1 MSTDNH
7 SSIPQKIWSFL
18 KGILLFIKKRWYHI
32 ILLALSTGYLL
43 RNHFKI
49 EKLDDFSLISTVF
62 IIWVVLLLL
71 PLFSELEFL
80 GVKIKRE
87 VQQEVEKSNE
97 EIKGNIRDIQAQITQ
112 LQISNNIA
120 NQVTVNGGPLPSETK
135 IDELIAEVHALSEA
149 NKDKKETDTAEKAA
163 PEQSIKLFEMRL
175 GIETALK
182 DICEKYG
189 IVGKYSMTVVQ
200 MASYLRKEEIL
211 DSNIAELL
219 IQVVRIT
226 NRGVHG
232 EIVNQKYMDFASQAY
247 PQIMK
252 ELNELQ
258 NECKTG
264 KMRKVNLMDFEYYS
278 S

>member
-18 KGILLFIKKRWYHI
+18 KSILLFIKKRWYHI

-80 GVKIKRE
+80 GVKIKKE

-97 EIKGNIRDIQAQITQ
+97 EIKRNIRDIQAQITQ

-149 NKDKKETDTAEKAA
+149 NKDKKETDTAEKTA

-189 IVGKYSMTVVQ
+189 IVGKFPMTVVQ

-219 IQVVRIT
+219 IQVVKIT

-252 ELNELQ
+252 ELIELQ

>member
-1 MSTDNH
+1 MSTAKTDNQ
-7 SSIPQKIWSFL
+7 SSIIQKIWLFL
-18 KGILLFIKKRWYHI
+18 KSILFFIKKRWYHI

-43 RNHFKI
+43 WNHFKI
-49 EKLDDFSLISTVF
+49 EKLNDFSLTSTVF
-62 IIWVVLLLL
+62 IIWIVLLLL

-97 EIKGNIRDIQAQITQ
+97 EIKGNIHDIHAQIAQ
-112 LQISNNIA
+112 LQVSNSIA

-149 NKDKKETDTAEKAA
+149 NKEDKKETDTDEKAI
-163 PEQSIKLFEMRL
+163 PEQSIKLFEIRL

-189 IVGKYSMTVVQ
+189 VVGKYPMTVVQ
-200 MASYLRKEEIL
+200 MASYLRKQEVL
-211 DSNIAELL
+211 DPNIAELL

-232 EIVNQKYMDFASQAY
+232 EIVDQKYVDFASQAY

-252 ELNELQ
+252 ELK
-258 NECKTG
+258 ECKTRET
-264 KMRKVNLMDFEYYS
+264 RKTYPVHLEYYS